1 MSQPQCFQSLCFLLL
16 QIQIPWLSCLLLFSD
31 NCKQPRKAAQCPAS
45 LLLTHLLCQISS
57 SALKLHGHKASKAFK
72 LWWRYLYCTFPCSLI
87 QFHLKPHHND
97 LYNPC
102 FATTKKNLKDISDF
116 LITYSFLLSPNHHYP
131 YCPTHENLAWR
142 PLCSFICHFSR
153 YLLYQWPMLG
163 ENFLSL
169 FLLCIAEV
177 GQLINNRG

>member
-16 QIQIPWLSCLLLFSD
+16 QIQIPWLSCLLLFSV

-45 LLLTHLLCQISS
+45 LLLTYLLCQISS
-57 SALKLHGHKASKAFK
+57 SVLKLHGHKASKAFK

-116 LITYSFLLSPNHHYP
+116 SY
-131 YCPTHENLAWR
+131 
-142 PLCSFICHFSR
+142 
-153 YLLYQWPMLG
+153 YLLISSKPQPPLPLLPDSWKSSLAASLLIY
-163 ENFLSL
+163 LSL
-169 FLLCIAEV
+169 LQVFIIPMTHAWWEFSV
-177 GQLINNRG
+177 IISFVHSRGWTTDK